1 MARSIDRDPDNP
13 RMALWLSQARRVVES
28 VDPKELEPVV
38 GRRGHRPSDK
48 AEQLAM
54 ETGLPIS
61 RIREY
66 VRLYKFLVDHFPNV
80 EYRQTFDANFA
91 AVTLLAQLCK
101 LSRPRALELA
111 EGVFYGEI
119 KAADLRP
126 IVDELVAE
134 STASPGT
141 RRMLAKRRGADFV
154 RHVVERVQANP
165 DVLGIGP
172 IDEIVTP
179 PARARFAPA
188 LLVRQGERWTAVDVQ
203 LGGDTASPYDVGRYL
218 ARLAQLEQKYNDA
231 ILVLPRDNEEMSE
244 MARRFQREWIDRD
257 VHIVLIEEPGPLGGR

>member
-13 RMALWLSQARRVVES
+13 RIALWLSQARRVVES
-28 VDPKELEPVV
+28 VDPKELQPV
-38 GRRGHRPSDK
+38 GRRGHRISDK
-48 AEQLAM
+48 AAQLEM
-54 ETGLPIS
+54 ETRLPIS

-66 VRLYKFLVDHFPNV
+66 VRLYQFLLDNFPDV
-80 EYRQTFDANFA
+80 RYLDRFDANFA
-91 AVTLLAQLCK
+91 AVTLLVQLFN

-111 EGVFYGEI
+111 DEVFHGEI

-126 IVDELVAE
+126 IVDELIAE
-134 STASPGT
+134 ITPSPGM

-154 RHVVERVQANP
+154 RHVVERVMADP

-172 IDEIVTP
+172 VDEIVTP

-231 ILVLPRDNEEMSE
+231 ILVLPRDNEEMAE

-257 VHIVLIEEPGPLGGR
+257 VHVVLIEEPGPLGGR